1 MKNLIVKAVAA
12 LSVVALIAIAL
23 GLSGCA
29 QAPKEW
35 SAGNGEIRIVAST
48 NVWASISVE
57 ALGKDVATAH
67 ALIYNINR
75 DPHSFEASARDQLV
89 INQAD
94 IVVMNGGGYD
104 DFMTTLVAA
113 ADNKPTL
120 INAVDVVG
128 TREDGNEHVWL
139 DIDRVREFGAA
150 LSAQV
155 AADYPDLA
163 EKLTA
168 NLEIFNS
175 NIDALAADQAELK
188 AKANGA
194 QVIQTEALV
203 SYLLEDTGFVDA
215 TPTEMSEAVEEERDI
230 PPLAMQEVQQLI
242 DAGKISAILS
252 PFGGHTENYPEWTGN
267 VVTLGFYEILS
278 MDPDTYEQYDKTYF
292 EYVTSCLRT
301 LEVGLE

>member
-1 MKNLIVKAVAA
+1 MKNFMVKAVAA
-12 LSVVALIAIAL
+12 LSIVALIAIAL

-35 SAGNGEIRIVAST
+35 SAGNGEIKIVAST
-48 NVWASISVE
+48 NIWASISVE

-89 INQAD
+89 INQAE

-139 DIDRVREFGAA
+139 DIDRVREFGAT
-150 LSAQV
+150 LNAQV
-155 AADYPDLA
+155 AAAYPDLA
-163 EKLTA
+163 EKLAA
-168 NLEIFNS
+168 NLAVFNA
-175 NIDALAADQAELK
+175 NIDALAAKQAELK

-194 QVIQTEALV
+194 KVIQTEALV
-203 SYLLEDTGFVDA
+203 SYLLEDTGFTDA
-215 TPTEMSEAVEEERDI
+215 TPAEMAEAVEEERDI

-242 DAGKISAILS
+242 DAGEIQAILS
-252 PFGGHTENYPEWTGN
+252 PFGGYDSNSPQWTGDLP
-267 VVTLGFYEILS
+267 TLGFYEILS
-278 MDPDTYEQYDKTYF
+278 MDPDTYEQYDKNYF
-292 EYVTSCLRT
+292 DYVNSCIMT
-301 LEVGLE
+301 LEAGLE

>member
-1 MKNLIVKAVAA
+1 MKNFMVKSVAA

-35 SAGNGEIRIVAST
+35 SAGNGEIKIVAST
-48 NVWASISVE
+48 NIWASISVE

-67 ALIYNINR
+67 ALIYNINQ

-113 ADNKPTL
+113 AENKPTL
-120 INAVDVVG
+120 INAVDIVG
-128 TREDGNEHVWL
+128 TRDDGNEHVWL
-139 DIDRVREFGAA
+139 DIDRVRAFGET

-155 AADYPDLA
+155 VADYPDLT
-163 EKLTA
+163 EKLAA
-168 NLEIFNS
+168 NLATFNA
-175 NIDALAADQAELK
+175 NIDDLAADQAELK

-203 SYLLEDTGFVDA
+203 TYLLEDTGFVDA

-230 PPLAMQEVQQLI
+230 PPLAMQQVQQLI

-252 PFGGHTENYPEWTGN
+252 PFGGYDSSSPEWTGN
-267 VVTLGFYEILS
+267 VATLGFYEILS
-278 MDPDTYEQYDKTYF
+278 MDPDTYEQYDKSYF
-292 EYVTSCLRT
+292 DYVNSCIRT